1 MKGTPLPPS
10 TLTIILRGDL
20 IRLETIQLPLVGS
33 SKMTLSGRFS
43 VSFTSWSP
51 VTSDIFPS
59 HIMY

>member
-1 MKGTPLPPS
+1 MQGTVLLPS

-20 IRLETIQLPLVGS
+20 IRLVTIQLPLAGS

-51 VTSDIFPS
+51 LAAILSF
-59 HIMY
+59 HL